1 MSAFTYQAMDAEG
14 KMINGN
20 MNADNFPDLE
30 MRLKRMGLDLI
41 DYKTGQQ
48 TLSLFKRPIK
58 RKDLINFCFHIEQ
71 LSGAGVP
78 LLEGLADLRDS
89 VDHPRFRDIIA
100 DLIEEIESGLPLS
113 EALARHPLVFDS
125 TFINLVKVGE
135 NSGKIT
141 EIFKSLGENLKW
153 QDELL
158 SHTKKLIMYPA
169 FVAIVVL
176 GVTIFLMIYLVPQIV
191 GFLKNM
197 GQELPLNTRILIFVS
212 DIVVNYWYVLLAVP
226 LLIWISIATLIKISP
241 RASYKADEYKLRIWF
256 FGPILQKIILARFTT
271 FFALMYAS
279 GIPILDGILL
289 AEKIVSNQ
297 VIASGLRRAHQLI
310 SEGQGVTNGFQNT
323 GLFPPLVIRM
333 LKIGEATGALDTALR
348 NVSYFY
354 NREVK
359 ELIEKVQTMIE
370 PVMTVILGVILGWI
384 MLAVLGP
391 IYETISKI
399 KT

>member
-1 MSAFTYQAMDAEG
+1 MTAFTYQAMDAEG

-20 MNADNFPDLE
+20 MNADNLPDLE

-41 DYKTGQQ
+41 DYKTGQR

-58 RKDLINFCFHIEQ
+58 RQDLINFCFHIEQ
-71 LSGAGVP
+71 LNGAGVP

-89 VDHPRFRDIIA
+89 TDHPRFRDIIA
-100 DLIEEIESGLPLS
+100 DLIEEIEGGLPFS
-113 EALARHPLVFDS
+113 AALARHPLVFDN
-125 TFINLVKVGE
+125 TFVNLVKVGE
-135 NSGKIT
+135 NSGKVT

-158 SHTKKLIMYPA
+158 SQTKKLIMYPA
-169 FVAIVVL
+169 FVTIVVL
-176 GVTIFLMIYLVPQIV
+176 GVTIFLMVYLVPQIV

-197 GQELPLNTRILIFVS
+197 GQELPFNTRVLIFVS
-212 DIVVNYWYVLLAVP
+212 DIVVNYWYVILAVP

-256 FGPILQKIILARFTT
+256 IGPILQKIILARFTT

-297 VIASGLRRAHQLI
+297 VVASGLRRAHQLI

-333 LKIGEATGALDTALR
+333 LKIGETTGALDTALR

-359 ELIEKVQTMIE
+359 ELIEKVQTLIE
-370 PVMTVILGVILGWI
+370 PVMTVILGTILGWI

-391 IYETISKI
+391 IYDTISKI